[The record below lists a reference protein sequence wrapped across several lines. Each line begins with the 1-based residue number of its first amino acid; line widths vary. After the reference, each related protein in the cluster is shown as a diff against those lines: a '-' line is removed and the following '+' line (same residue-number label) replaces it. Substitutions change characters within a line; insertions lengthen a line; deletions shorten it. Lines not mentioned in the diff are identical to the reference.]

1 MREMGWLHG
10 CRSYEELL
18 SAAPSDISQADKVAR
33 KSAKEEA
40 AKQLEQARQKVHAL
54 PTAASL
60 NL

>member
-1 MREMGWLHG
+1 MSEMGWLHG

-40 AKQLEQARQKVHAL
+40 AKQLEQARQKVHA
-54 PTAASL
+54 
-60 NL
+60 